1 MLISTTFTINTQC
14 ANGTGSHKL
23 ARNLFTVHGTSP
35 VEMQS
40 KFQCTYFQHIV
51 ENPEAVRT
59 LHPCQIKRLTFMAT
73 NLMKQQGFLEVFLH
87 GLYCCTYNAVRSSSV
102 ANDEIRSTMGKG
114 IHVTLVKTEQHSL
127 VIRWLGFPD
136 FRYHLMLY
144 YLVAFLWDRKDYKRV
159 FLPEPKLIGVI
170 R

>member
-1 MLISTTFTINTQC
+1 MLISTTSTINTQC
-14 ANGTGSHKL
+14 ANGTERHEL

-59 LHPCQIKRLTFMAT
+59 LRPCQIKRLTFMAT

-102 ANDEIRSTMGKG
+102 ANDEIRSTMGIG
-114 IHVTLVKTEQHSL
+114 IHVTLIKTEQHSL
-127 VIRWLGFPD
+127 I
-136 FRYHLMLY
+136 
-144 YLVAFLWDRKDYKRV
+144 
-159 FLPEPKLIGVI
+159 I
-170 R
+170 